1 MPLDIGQELRS
12 PMLDEDWLKKV
23 IIGGILSMI
32 PIVNFVVY
40 GYVLRRFKMAMMG
53 EAQLPEWEG
62 WGEMF
67 VLGLKYIVVSIVY
80 MIIPLLVLLVMVV
93 SSGVGTHGLGAPEVW
108 SPSAMIAPVFVVYL
122 VLSAVFFFFV
132 PMASARLA
140 ATSSM
145 GEAVRFGD
153 IYRRIRMVF
162 GDYLTGYVVLIVI
175 MLAASLVGLIPFVGW
190 VLTVFVSFYVLLV
203 LASIFGKLYA
213 LTEPAPAPSSE

>member
-1 MPLDIGQELRS
+1 
-12 PMLDEDWLKKV
+12 
-23 IIGGILSMI
+23 
-32 PIVNFVVY
+32 
-40 GYVLRRFKMAMMG
+40 
-53 EAQLPEWEG
+53 
-62 WGEMF
+62 
-67 VLGLKYIVVSIVY
+67 
-80 MIIPLLVLLVMVV
+80 
-93 SSGVGTHGLGAPEVW
+93 
-108 SPSAMIAPVFVVYL
+108 FVVYL